1 VVQHAGNTTHPASIV
16 TATSLSDTD
25 LKLAR
30 LQAVTRYEAS
40 RNLADAERDILLEH
54 ERKRAK
60 LLHDATLQ
68 WHIFSILR
76 L

>member
-1 VVQHAGNTTHPASIV
+1 MVQRAGNKTHPASTV
-16 TATSLSDTD
+16 TATSDTD

-60 LLHDATLQ
+60 LLHDATL
-68 WHIFSILR
+68 
-76 L
+76 